1 LLGLI
6 SLSNLT
12 PLFTSTTLLTYAL
25 TYSGGNRDQL
35 IIEGERPAQCRLLR
49 ARMDNYTGTITPPG
63 MFVRALYDYNADDR
77 TSLSFYQGEIIQ
89 VLTQLESGW
98 WDGVIHG
105 KRGWF
110 PSNYCTV
117 VSSEEA
123 RDLEEDGDFDTSRT
137 EFEELSEDNYEDENF
152 AAGLQGQLHQFS
164 TQRSQHAVQRNGHEE
179 AEFWIPQ
186 ATPDGRLFYFNT
198 LTGITT
204 MELPLESPL
213 SSDPHGS
220 RGSSTFF
227 TNNHTNTP
235 NGFFADESERD
246 DTDVDLSAS
255 ETDDPSN
262 PETSRTSRVNI
273 EQRLCPSVTN

>member
-1 LLGLI
+1 
-6 SLSNLT
+6 
-12 PLFTSTTLLTYAL
+12 
-25 TYSGGNRDQL
+25 
-35 IIEGERPAQCRLLR
+35 
-49 ARMDNYTGTITPPG
+49 MDNYTGTISPPG

-105 KRGWF
+105 KRGWL

-123 RDLEEDGDFDTSRT
+123 RELEEDGDFDTSRG
-137 EFEELSEDNYEDENF
+137 EFEELSEGNYEDEDF
-152 AAGLQGQLHQFS
+152 AAGLQDQLQQFS
-164 TQRSQHAVQRNGHEE
+164 SGRSQPGVQRNGHEE

-198 LTGITT
+198 LTGVTT

-227 TNNHTNTP
+227 TTSHTSLP
-235 NGFFADESERD
+235 KGFLAYESERD

-255 ETDDPSN
+255 ETDDPSYS
-262 PETSRTSRVNI
+262 ETSRTSRVKAQYTPRPYCTLI
-273 EQRLCPSVTN
+273 SSR